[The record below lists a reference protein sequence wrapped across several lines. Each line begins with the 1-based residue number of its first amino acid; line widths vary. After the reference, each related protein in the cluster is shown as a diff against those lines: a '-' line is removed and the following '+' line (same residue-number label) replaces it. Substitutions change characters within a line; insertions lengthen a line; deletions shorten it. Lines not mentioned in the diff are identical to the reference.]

1 MNLAYGFV
9 TPAPMNVGTAF
20 EVDMCGDMTPVQV
33 IDPCPYDPQMRLLR
47 S

>member
-9 TPAPMNVGTAF
+9 APALTNMGTAF
-20 EVDMCGDMTPVQV
+20 EVDMCGDMSPVQV
-33 IDPCPYDPQMRLLR
+33 IAPCPYDPQMRLLR